1 MHPPEP
7 HIVINGQ
14 ELTEA
19 QAMTVRVALQVFA
32 VSVGE
37 DPRYGET
44 GRNYLARITEIN
56 RLMAAKP
63 DGPRSLSKMIPHGW

>member
-14 ELTEA
+14 QLTEA
-19 QAMTVRVALQVFA
+19 QAMTVRVALQAFA
-32 VSVGE
+32 VSME
-37 DPRYGET
+37 KERDDT
-44 GRNYLARITEIN
+44 IRNYLARITEIN

-63 DGPRSLSKMIPHGW
+63 DGPH